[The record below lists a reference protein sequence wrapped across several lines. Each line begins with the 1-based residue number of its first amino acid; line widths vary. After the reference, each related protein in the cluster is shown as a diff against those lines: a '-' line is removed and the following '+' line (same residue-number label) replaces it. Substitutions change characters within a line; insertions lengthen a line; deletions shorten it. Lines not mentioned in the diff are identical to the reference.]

1 MSVYSILFSP
11 TGGTKKV
18 ADCLTEGFGLE
29 MREIDLT
36 NPAAD
41 FSSFPFTADDI
52 CVVAV
57 PSFGR
62 RVPAPAVSRLANM
75 SGNGARAVLAV
86 VYSNRAYEDT
96 LLELKDTLIQAGF
109 CCVAAVATVAGHSIM
124 RQYASGCP
132 DQEGLAELG
141 QFARQ
146 IRAAIEA
153 ETAPSSVKV
162 PGNMPYR
169 EYNGVPL
176 KPKAGKNCTS
186 CGLCAEKCPV
196 GNRLRLMRKS
206 AAVVCGVS
214 PSARPAVAVA

>member
-18 ADCLTEGFGLE
+18 AVCLAEGFGLE
-29 MREIDLT
+29 VREIDLT
-36 NPAAD
+36 NPAAN
-41 FSSFPFTADDI
+41 FSSFSFTADDI

-132 DQEGLAELG
+132 DQEDLAELG

-206 AAVVCGVS
+206 AAVV
-214 PSARPAVAVA
+214 PL

>member
-18 ADCLTEGFGLE
+18 ADCLTEGFSLE

-41 FSSFPFTADDI
+41 FSSFSFTADDI

-96 LLELKDTLIQAGF
+96 LDLI
-109 CCVAAVATVAGHSIM
+109 
-124 RQYASGCP
+124 
-132 DQEGLAELG
+132 
-141 QFARQ
+141 
-146 IRAAIEA
+146 
-153 ETAPSSVKV
+153 
-162 PGNMPYR
+162 
-169 EYNGVPL
+169 
-176 KPKAGKNCTS
+176 
-186 CGLCAEKCPV
+186 
-196 GNRLRLMRKS
+196 
-206 AAVVCGVS
+206 
-214 PSARPAVAVA
+214 